1 MTSISS
7 HPKVLSAP
15 AAPNSSPAFTAAE
28 VDLKKAQTEPIIQ
41 TEVQDEG
48 LSQKIETLIQ
58 NSLKLANEEFSQ
70 KVDSLLQ
77 SSLEL
82 PDEKVSEKIETLAQ
96 SALQLTEMKQYENE
110 LLEKYNPEVVKALC
124 NQLRN
129 SGITT
134 LNENNRNRFDVWCHY
149 FEVESSFRE
158 KVHGTKSSETRLLNH
173 LLKYTQRE
181 VYYRLRYTYKGPS
194 LTHEQI
200 ILWEKNIELF
210 IRYEKELLNTF
221 DERICHR
228 SLTRPSIISSEIL
241 VGLDPIMEVGELK
254 EVIYAYYKDEIVLRA
269 KIESSS
275 MEELREDAEVLKKE
289 AEAIKDSTVSK
300 ELFLQLALKA
310 GKSEWLK
317 PVFKQ
322 DLIEKQAELFEIS
335 RASESW
341 ANKQEELIPIPGSGG
356 KEVEGKINQ
365 NVVFFLKSI
374 ESTRDNIA
382 VFKNARRAA
391 SMEALVYDAA
401 IIFGL
406 QNAFVPTKL
415 KTIKDKF
422 GSIQVFQRGLSWDDF
437 YALAPKMTP
446 SVKVPD
452 QVTELPSLTPT
463 QNNAQTAPS
472 PKLVQEPIKSASKS
486 APAIL
491 ETHARSSLE
500 APAKSAKV
508 DLQKEIIDSISMEDF
523 LKAGFAA
530 VMFGN
535 RDLHVGNFFFVPK
548 EDGSHSIVMFDNE
561 ESFFHSNHV
570 IKDSKGQCHLPTRN
584 ALLIFPQADVPI
596 TGSLKKSVQI
606 FVNSFE
612 NRFRQFSDYLKSS
625 AGKTTL
631 KHLPRKQLG
640 HYQLKAFKERLV
652 KLIEIMN
659 REEDYTYRDIVY
671 HIFPLYEA
679 FLNLTEYLY
688 PNRPEIMVG
697 YHPADYLCD
706 EVVRKGYMTEKSRD
720 EFLEKIRK
728 YEFK

>member
-1 MTSISS
+1 MTPISTHS
-7 HPKVLSAP
+7 KILSAP
-15 AAPNSSPAFTAAE
+15 AALYPLPNLEKEE
-28 VDLKKAQTEPIIQ
+28 VDLKKTQKEPVIQ
-41 TEVQDEG
+41 TKVQDEE
-48 LSQKIETLIQ
+48 LSQRIKTLIQ
-58 NSLKLANEEFSQ
+58 NSLELPNEEFSQ
-70 KVDSLLQ
+70 KVDTLLQ
-77 SSLEL
+77 NSLEL
-82 PDEKVSEKIETLAQ
+82 PDKKISEKIEVIAQ
-96 SALQLTEMKQYENE
+96 NSLQLTEMDHFELG

-124 NQLRN
+124 DQLRKL
-129 SGITT
+129 GVRT
-134 LNENNRNRFDVWCHY
+134 LNENNRNRFDVWCYY

-158 KVHGTKSSETRLLNH
+158 NVHGTKSSETRLLNH
-173 LLKYTQRE
+173 LLKYTQQE
-181 VYYRLRYTYKGPS
+181 VYYRLRYAYKGPS
-194 LTHEQI
+194 LTHKQVTVSKE
-200 ILWEKNIELF
+200 NIELF

-228 SLTRPSIISSEIL
+228 SLTRASILSSEIL

-254 EVIYAYYKDEIVLRA
+254 EIIYAYYKDEIVLRE

-275 MEELREDAEVLKKE
+275 MEELREDAEVLKKGV
-289 AEAIKDSTVSK
+289 EAIQDSTVSQ

-317 PVFKQ
+317 PFFKQ
-322 DLIEKQAELFEIS
+322 DLIERQAELFEIS

-341 ANKQEELIPIPGSGG
+341 ANKQEELVPIPGSGG
-356 KEVEGKINQ
+356 KKSQGKINQ

-374 ESTRDNIA
+374 ESSGDNIA

-401 IIFGL
+401 IIFEL

-422 GSIQVFQRGLSWDDF
+422 GSIQVFQRGLSWDN
-437 YALAPKMTP
+437 YCALAPKTTP
-446 SVKVPD
+446 SVKAPD
-452 QVTELPSLTPT
+452 QISQPPSLISE
-463 QNNAQTAPS
+463 QKNAQTAPS
-472 PKLVQEPIKSASKS
+472 PKLIQEPINSASKS

-500 APAKSAKV
+500 APAKSEKV
-508 DLQKEIIDSISMEDF
+508 DLQKELIDSISMKDF
-523 LKAGFAA
+523 LQAGFAA
-530 VMFGN
+530 VIFGN

-548 EDGSHSIVMFDNE
+548 EDGTHSIVMFDNE
-561 ESFFHSNHV
+561 QSFSYSNNV
-570 IKDSKGQCHLPTRN
+570 IKDSKGQCHLPARN
-584 ALLIFPQADVPI
+584 GLLTFPQADVPI
-596 TGSLKKSVQI
+596 TGSIKKSVQTL
-606 FVNSFE
+606 VNSFE
-612 NRFRQFSDYLKSS
+612 NKFRQFLDYLKSA

-631 KHLPRKQLG
+631 KHLSHKQLG
-640 HYQLKAFKERLV
+640 HYQIKAFKERLV

-679 FLNLTEYLY
+679 FLNLTKILY
-688 PNRPEIMVG
+688 PDDPEQLVG

-706 EVVRKGYMTEKSRD
+706 GI
-720 EFLEKIRK
+720 LQKIQK